1 MKIKIIVSGKV
12 KENSYRHKIQ
22 EYLKWITK
30 YVSVEV
36 IYLKDIDLKKLTEK
50 QLNHINTDIY
60 SICLTEDG
68 AQFSSIEFSEF
79 IFKQN
84 KELVFLIGPAGGHN
98 KLVKELSDINLSFSI
113 LTFPHEMAFL
123 ILTEQLYRAISIHH
137 GSKYHRA

>member
-12 KENSYRHKIQ
+12 KENSYRNKIQ

-50 QLNHINTDIY
+50 QLNHINPDIY

-68 AQFSSIEFSEF
+68 DQFSS
-79 IFKQN
+79 
-84 KELVFLIGPAGGHN
+84 
-98 KLVKELSDINLSFSI
+98 
-113 LTFPHEMAFL
+113 M
-123 ILTEQLYRAISIHH
+123 
-137 GSKYHRA
+137 